1 MRAFPHIWDGKKC
14 SFGVRAQGQ
23 KRVQV
28 GWVGEHMRSQT
39 EEEIKER
46 PESPSSFLCC
56 IFGRARQSWPV
67 TFQSVCSLSCPEIP
81 DKRNHGM
88 RSEEPGSHPQDIPPT
103 LTLFQG
109 SILPDICQGP
119 AALRALASGAGRV
132 GWAGGCGEGVPP
144 KQPSP
149 PARCLS
155 HCCLGPEIPPRSTVP
170 SVPQLSHIKD
180 GCPRKGNSLLVDAFL
195 DFS

>member
-1 MRAFPHIWDGKKC
+1 MGFPGWSHVSPCPCCSKKGRSHAKWGRHISQERLGWVRAFPHIWDGKQC

-28 GWVGEHMRSQT
+28 GWVEEHMRSQT

-56 IFGRARQSWPV
+56 IFGRTRQSWPV

-103 LTLFQG
+103 LTLR
-109 SILPDICQGP
+109 
-119 AALRALASGAGRV
+119 AAFSLISARV
-132 GWAGGCGEGVPP
+132 
-144 KQPSP
+144 
-149 PARCLS
+149 
-155 HCCLGPEIPPRSTVP
+155 
-170 SVPQLSHIKD
+170 QL
-180 GCPRKGNSLLVDAFL
+180 L
-195 DFS
+195 